1 MRMSREKVT
10 CKWKHWWL
18 HEKVYDLASWPV
30 RSCTH
35 SHLVVSEVSY
45 YIYIYTWY
53 IYIHRIYLYIY
64 IHINYILYILYFI
77 YIILY
82 MYYIY
87 IYIHIIVFRKSCSR
101 SLRFW
106 CVSPLDMFALT
117 MDWSDQKMERS
128 KQDRVIT
135 NWAVANQR
143 WLVFVSL
150 WHVSLEPC
158 SFRRHVQWLSCP
170 TVKWWLCC
178 VVPSLAHSIRSEDW
192 NLSQL
197 C

>member
-1 MRMSREKVT
+1 METLVAPWESV
-10 CKWKHWWL
+10 WL
-18 HEKVYDLASWPV
+18 GVMTSPQLHSQPFGGF
-30 RSCTH
+30 RSFI
-35 SHLVVSEVSY
+35 L
-45 YIYIYTWY
+45 YIYTWY

-64 IHINYILYILYFI
+64 ILIIYYIYYILYTLYCI
-77 YIILY
+77 CI
-82 MYYIY
+82 IY

>member
-1 MRMSREKVT
+1 M
-10 CKWKHWWL
+10 
-18 HEKVYDLASWPV
+18 Y
-30 RSCTH
+30 
-35 SHLVVSEVSY
+35 Y
-45 YIYIYTWY
+45 YIIYY
-53 IYIHRIYLYIY
+53 CI
-64 IHINYILYILYFI
+64 ILYYIVLYFI
-77 YIILY
+77 ILYYIILY
-82 MYYIY
+82 IQYS
-87 IYIHIIVFRKSCSR
+87 IVFRKSCSR

-128 KQDRVIT
+128 KQNRVTT

>member
-1 MRMSREKVT
+1 MTSPQ
-10 CKWKHWWL
+10 L
-18 HEKVYDLASWPV
+18 HSQPFGGFRRFILF
-30 RSCTH
+30 TH
-35 SHLVVSEVSY
+35 ISY
-45 YIYIYTWY
+45 IIYTHDIYIYTHDIYIYTWY
-53 IYIHRIYLYIY
+53 IYISCVYIIYTYISCVYIYNIYIY
-64 IHINYILYILYFI
+64 IHCILYIH
-77 YIILY
+77 YIVY
-82 MYYIY
+82 Y

-101 SLRFW
+101 SLRFL
-106 CVSPLDMFALT
+106 CVSPLDMFSLT

-128 KQDRVIT
+128 KQDRVTT

-143 WLVFVSL
+143 WLVFVYL

-178 VVPSLAHSIRSEDW
+178 VVPSLARSKRSEDW

-197 C
+197 F